1 MSFHTNNINNNT
13 FVTAPTSPNPYISRR
28 LNNMDQAQVMKK
40 EREDWSRLYHKTL
53 KGIEAMI
60 DVQRMLK
67 DMKKI
72 AEETSTTVMEMEG
85 TILTASINNR
95 TINATNITQIAEDLR
110 YLVQSDMDERA
121 FQVQRMLADELDH
134 YKGKG
139 NDYVDGNIKEIQELY
154 MNEEARE
161 EKGAVENE
169 EIILVRP
176 YEVSSKTTSSST
188 TSFITDEVEN
198 LAKYMKFMKTPSQTR
213 IFRPPPYYQAL
224 RSRGEQDPEFWKEV
238 VMAFVDRKR
247 NTDTSRNGCQIPMY
261 QGGPPHK
268 PYFVAIDNKDQV
280 IIGPSKK
287 IVATHVV
294 GELEILV

>member
-1 MSFHTNNINNNT
+1 
-13 FVTAPTSPNPYISRR
+13 
-28 LNNMDQAQVMKK
+28 MDQAQVMKK

-67 DMKKI
+67 DMKKL
-72 AEETSTTVMEMEG
+72 AEETSTTVTEMEG

-95 TINATNITQIAEDLR
+95 TMNTTNITQIAEDLR

-139 NDYVDGNIKEIQELY
+139 NKYVDGNIKEIQELY
-154 MNEEARE
+154 MNEETKE
-161 EKGAVENE
+161 EKGVVENE
-169 EIILVRP
+169 EVILVRP
-176 YEVSSKTTSSST
+176 YEVSSKTTTSST
-188 TSFITDEVEN
+188 TSFITDEVKN
-198 LAKYMKFMKTPSQTR
+198 LAKYMKFVKTPAQTR

-224 RSRGEQDPEFWKEV
+224 KSRGEQDPEFWKEV
-238 VMAFVDRKR
+238 AIAFVDRKR

-261 QGGPPHK
+261 QGGPPHE
-268 PYFVAIDNKDQV
+268 PYFIAIDDKDQV

-287 IVATHVV
+287 IVATY
-294 GELEILV
+294 